1 MRTTLK
7 RGMGRGAAVNGNG
20 HAVLPPDVLTPLTH
34 YRQPAH
40 RHPFLRLLGK
50 FVLWLS
56 ASVVMLAVA
65 LAGGSYLFFHQ
76 SVAAVSAHSADVK
89 AAAERLDVPLPNHA
103 AIALVVGYDHRADE
117 RGLPSRSDTVM
128 LIRADPQGK
137 VISLLSFPR
146 DLIVDIRCPARG
158 FLYRDRI
165 NTAYAECQ
173 SQGTLET
180 VRSLTG
186 IPINYLMT
194 VNFRGFKQVVD
205 RIGGV
210 WIDVDRR
217 YYNHNVGTFETNY
230 ADIDLRPGY
239 QRLGGSD
246 ALDFV
251 RYRHT
256 DNDLVRNARQQIFV
270 RAVREQ
276 VASSI
281 SVTRLPKVIGAITH
295 NVEIGQGGSNE
306 ISDKTVLSYALFAYQ
321 LPSGHFVQTKING
334 LYGDATL
341 ETDPSNVTAAVQE
354 FMNPDVDAPEKATAS
369 ALGRKARLKTGPP
382 PRQVSMT
389 VLNGNGVEGAA
400 ANTTYQLS
408 KIGYQMR
415 LPPTNLEANAPR
427 RSFHT
432 KIYWDPRQPRS
443 QAAARKVA
451 NLFGD
456 ADVQR
461 GVPGELQVLGNNAM
475 LVVVLGTTFHGSLA
489 AAPRDETPKR
499 QPPYVRRDPSSAL
512 PYLRSVRKRVDFRL
526 QLPTVLERSSS
537 IDSESPARVYKINDD
552 HRAVR
557 LTFRTSASEY
567 WGIEQ
572 TDWDDAPILADPNT
586 THREKGRRYDFYYSG
601 SHLHMVVVRAD
612 GATYWVVN
620 TLLDKLSN
628 ETMLAIAR
636 GLRPLRAK

>member
-1 MRTTLK
+1 
-7 RGMGRGAAVNGNG
+7 
-20 HAVLPPDVLTPLTH
+20 
-34 YRQPAH
+34 
-40 RHPFLRLLGK
+40 
-50 FVLWLS
+50 
-56 ASVVMLAVA
+56 
-65 LAGGSYLFFHQ
+65 
-76 SVAAVSAHSADVK
+76 
-89 AAAERLDVPLPNHA
+89 
-103 AIALVVGYDHRADE
+103 
-117 RGLPSRSDTVM
+117 
-128 LIRADPQGK
+128 
-137 VISLLSFPR
+137 
-146 DLIVDIRCPARG
+146 
-158 FLYRDRI
+158 
-165 NTAYAECQ
+165 
-173 SQGTLET
+173 
-180 VRSLTG
+180 
-186 IPINYLMT
+186 
-194 VNFRGFKQVVD
+194 
-205 RIGGV
+205 
-210 WIDVDRR
+210 
-217 YYNHNVGTFETNY
+217 
-230 ADIDLRPGY
+230 
-239 QRLGGSD
+239 
-246 ALDFV
+246 
-251 RYRHT
+251 
-256 DNDLVRNARQQIFV
+256 
-270 RAVREQ
+270 
-276 VASSI
+276 
-281 SVTRLPKVIGAITH
+281 
-295 NVEIGQGGSNE
+295 
-306 ISDKTVLSYALFAYQ
+306 
-321 LPSGHFVQTKING
+321 
-334 LYGDATL
+334 
-341 ETDPSNVTAAVQE
+341 
-354 FMNPDVDAPEKATAS
+354 
-369 ALGRKARLKTGPP
+369 
-382 PRQVSMT
+382 MT